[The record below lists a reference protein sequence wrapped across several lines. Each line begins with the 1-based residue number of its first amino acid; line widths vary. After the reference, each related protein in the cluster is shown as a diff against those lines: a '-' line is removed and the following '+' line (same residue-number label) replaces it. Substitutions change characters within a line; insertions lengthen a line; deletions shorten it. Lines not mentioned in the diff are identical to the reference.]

1 MRIGVYPGTFDPPTK
16 GHLDIIV
23 RSASLV
29 DKLVVGVATN
39 AGKGP
44 MFSPEER
51 CDMVRQ
57 EVARI
62 AKEEPELK
70 LEGRVDVVTFDELLI
85 EFTKKQKASIICR
98 GLRAISDFEYEF
110 QMSLTNTKLNPD
122 ITTIFLM
129 PNEKFSY
136 LNSSLVR
143 ELASYDAS
151 IKEFLPGLV
160 YKRLKKK
167 FAGR

>member
-1 MRIGVYPGTFDPPTK
+1 MKKITAIYPGTFDPITN
-16 GHLDIIV
+16 GHLDIIERACRLFEKV
-23 RSASLV
+23 IVTIAV
-29 DKLVVGVATN
+29 NPHKT
-39 AGKGP
+39 P
-44 MFSPEER
+44 MFPEDER
-51 CDMVRQ
+51 KEMISLTTSHLKNVEVDSYHGLLVRY
-57 EVARI
+57 A
-62 AKEEPELK
+62 EEK
-70 LEGRVDVVTFDELLI
+70 R
-85 EFTKKQKASIICR
+85 ASVIVR

-151 IKEFLPGLV
+151 IKEFLPDVV

-167 FAGR
+167 LARR